1 MKRIFCLL
9 LFAAL
14 LITGVSA
21 VETLEGDAINIAVPS
36 AILMEKTTGEILYEK
51 NAHERLAP
59 ASVTKVMTMLL
70 IAEAIDGGTLST
82 EELVTCSANAASMG
96 GSQVYLEE
104 GEQMSVH
111 EMFKALVVSSGNDA
125 AVALAEHI
133 AGSEDAFVS
142 KMNSRAEELGL
153 KDTHF
158 TNCTGLFDDDDHY
171 TSAYDIAVISRELI
185 SHSMIREYTT
195 IWMDTIRDGTFG
207 LANTNK
213 LIYYYSGATGLKTG
227 FTEKAMY
234 CLSATAERDGVEYIA
249 VVMHGETS
257 TERFD
262 SAKTLLNYAFAN
274 YALVSLK
281 TEELLPTIQV
291 ELGAQDTV
299 QTICN
304 ANSNILLP
312 KAEAAD
318 VQYDV
323 EYTDP
328 IEAPVKAGQ
337 ELGTLT
343 VRSGDTVLAE
353 LSLTAAEDIARLTA
367 PQLFVNMLRSFCA

>member
-9 LFAAL
+9 LFAVL
-14 LITGVSA
+14 LITGASA
-21 VETLEGDAINIAVPS
+21 VETLENDAIDIPVPS

-51 NAHERLAP
+51 NANEHLAP

-70 IAEAIDGGTLST
+70 IVEAIDSGALST
-82 EELVTCSANAASMG
+82 DEIVTCSANAASMG
-96 GSQVYLEE
+96 GSQVYLAE

-111 EMFKALVVSSGNDA
+111 DLLKSLVVSSANDA

-133 AGSEDAFVS
+133 ASSEEAFVS
-142 KMNSRAEELGL
+142 KMNQRAEELGL

-171 TSAYDIAVISRELI
+171 TSAHDIAVISRELI

-257 TERFD
+257 ADRFD

-274 YALVSLK
+274 YTVLSLD
-281 TEELLPTIQV
+281 TEELLPEIQV
-291 ELGAQDTV
+291 TLGTQDTV

-304 ANSNILLP
+304 TNSNLLLP
-312 KAEAAD
+312 KAQAAD
-318 VQYDV
+318 VEYDV
-323 EYTDP
+323 EYVDS
-328 IEAPVKAGQ
+328 IQAPVKAGQ

-343 VRSGDTVLAE
+343 IRSGDTVLAE
-353 LSLTAAEDIARLTA
+353 LSLTSAEDVAKLTT
-367 PQLFVNMLRSFCA
+367 PQLFVHILRSFCS